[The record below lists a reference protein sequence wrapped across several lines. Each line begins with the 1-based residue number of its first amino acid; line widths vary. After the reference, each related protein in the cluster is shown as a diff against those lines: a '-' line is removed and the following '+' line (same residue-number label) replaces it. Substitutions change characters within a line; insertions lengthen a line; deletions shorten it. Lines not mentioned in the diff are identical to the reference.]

1 MMNELY
7 FNNYGVLVVDVP
19 KQIMVEVRKEADLIQ
34 SDFSKASPYNEG
46 LAGNINHEYDAIQLK
61 PVLNELLL
69 HLSDQYE
76 TSFNYLNKIRVLTK
90 NVPLEVSSLWFNFQ
104 KKGEYNPL
112 HSHSGVY
119 SFVMW
124 VKIPYIRQKELE
136 YASKTPVNVNRN
148 GCFTFIYTSTLGTLE
163 EYCVELDTSFENKLV
178 FFPATMHH
186 VVYPFFTSDEYRIS
200 LAGNVLLSGA

>member
-1 MMNELY
+1 MNELY

-19 KQIMVEVRKEADLIQ
+19 EQIMVEVRKEADLIQ
-34 SDFSKASPYNEG
+34 SDFSKASPYNKG

-69 HLSDQYE
+69 QLADQYE
-76 TSFNYLNKIRVLTK
+76 ASFNYLRNIRVLTK
-90 NVPLEVSSLWFNFQ
+90 AAPFEVGSLWFNFQ

-119 SFVMW
+119 SFALW
-124 VKIPYIRQKELE
+124 AKIPYDRQKEIT
-136 YASKTPVNVNRN
+136 YSPKIPVSSNRN
-148 GCFTFIYTSTLGTLE
+148 GCFTFIYASTLGNLE
-163 EYCVELDTSFENKLV
+163 EHVIELDNSFENKLV

-186 VVYPFFTSDEYRIS
+186 AVYPFFTSDEYRVS
-200 LAGNVLLSGA
+200 LAGNILLRNE